1 MAEFLEKNDPLNFK
15 NRSEKKFLKIIE
27 KSFRAI
33 GKRLMLYQ
41 NTIKYIINQVE
52 EIIGSRRNSSNS

>member
-33 GKRLMLYQ
+33 GKRLMLY
-41 NTIKYIINQVE
+41 
-52 EIIGSRRNSSNS
+52 